1 MNRIY
6 KYFVE
11 GECEEKLINT
21 LKQPPINLLLPGK
34 VEVFNFI
41 TKKITR
47 QRISVLEPK
56 TTIILVYDIDVEQ
69 TDILEY
75 NIKLLNKFGFK
86 TIHHIQSIKKFEDEI
101 V

>member
-75 NIKLLNKFGFK
+75 KIGRA
-86 TIHHIQSIKKFEDEI
+86 H